1 MNSDAPGDTQHP
13 LLIRQLRRVGIS
25 QSDLRAQEPR
35 IGNLLLAVN
44 RAYVENDREH
54 YLAQRSQEISSR
66 EMSLLHA
73 ELSASQARLASLV
86 SLSSDWVWEQDENL
100 RFTYISATPDQAGS
114 SLQDLIGK
122 VRDVDAFPPVP
133 GSDPAEYHRATAE
146 RKSFRNFVYGH
157 RLPDGSPMYLRIS
170 GEPVFDNG
178 EFVGYRGV
186 ACDVTQATLAEQT
199 ANRLACFDCLTGL
212 ANRSMF
218 MRELDI
224 RLSRANREGHTL
236 ALMFIDLDR
245 FKNVNDS
252 LGHCAGDEMLRIIA
266 NRLTRVLRKTD
277 FLARLGGDEFVV
289 LIDDRGGQ
297 QALTVLAE
305 RLLAQL
311 RRPLDLMGTM
321 VHTSGSVGIALY
333 PGDGEDA
340 ATLIRCA
347 DTAMYQAKAR
357 GKNNFQFFTAELA
370 HRVSDCFAM
379 GSDLHRAIDLGELRL
394 HYQPLFDA
402 DSARFCGVEALV
414 RWQHA
419 SKGLLLPGQFLP
431 LAQETGMIARIASW
445 VIANACRQ
453 VKSWRAAGV
462 WVPQCSV
469 NLGLQEFASE
479 HLVEEISIAL
489 ASAGIEP
496 EALQLE
502 IAEHKFMAD
511 PERIQWQIQR
521 LRSLGVGLAID
532 DFGAGYSS
540 LSHLKQPPANTLKID
555 RSFIQSLPGD
565 PERATIVGA
574 VVAMAHTL
582 GMKVVAEGVE
592 TEDQLE
598 LVRRLGC
605 DQVQGFLLGRP
616 LSAGQL
622 AAHLKSLPASQLPT
636 EMKLRLG

>member
-1 MNSDAPGDTQHP
+1 MNSDGTGEKQHP
-13 LLIRQLRRVGIS
+13 LLIRQLRRAGIS
-25 QSDLRAQEPR
+25 KGDLRAQDAR
-35 IGNLLLAVN
+35 FRDLLLAVN
-44 RAYVENDREH
+44 RAYIENDREH

-114 SLQDLIGK
+114 SLQDLIGT
-122 VRDVDAFPPVP
+122 VRDVSAFAPVP
-133 GSDPAEYHRATAE
+133 GSDPAEYHRLTAE
-146 RKSFRNFVYGH
+146 RKPFRNFVYGH
-157 RLPDGSPMYLRIS
+157 ELPDGSPMYLRIS

-178 EFVGYRGV
+178 GFVGYRGV

-277 FLARLGGDEFVV
+277 FLARLGGDEFVI
-289 LIDDRGGQ
+289 LIDDRGGPETLQ
-297 QALTVLAE
+297 ILAE
-305 RLLAQL
+305 RLLTQL
-311 RRPLDLMGTM
+311 RRPMDLMNT
-321 VHTSGSVGIALY
+321 VVQSSGSVGIALY

-357 GKNNFQFFTAELA
+357 GKNNFQFFAAELA
-370 HRVSDCFAM
+370 HRASDRFTM
-379 GSDLHRAIDLGELRL
+379 QSDLHDALDLGELRL

-402 DSARFCGVEALV
+402 DSGRCCGVEALV

-419 SKGLLLPGQFLP
+419 SKGLLLPGEFLP
-431 LAQETGMIARIASW
+431 LAQESGMMARIGSW
-445 VIANACRQ
+445 VIASACQQ
-453 VKSWRAAGV
+453 VRSWRAAGI
-462 WVPQCSV
+462 WVPRCSV
-469 NLGLQEFASE
+469 NLGLQEFISE
-479 HLVEEISIAL
+479 QLLDNIAVAL

-502 IAEHKFMAD
+502 ITEHQLMAD
-511 PERIQWQIQR
+511 PKRVQWQIHR
-521 LRSLGVGLAID
+521 LRKLGVTLAID
-532 DFGAGYSS
+532 DFGTGYSS
-540 LSHLKQPPANTLKID
+540 LSHLKQLSAGTLKID
-555 RSFIQSLPGD
+555 RSFIKGLPRD
-565 PERATIVGA
+565 HESAAIVGA

-598 LVRRLGC
+598 MVRQLGC

-616 LSAGQL
+616 LAAGQL
-622 AAHLKSLPASQLPT
+622 AAHLKSAGTSQSPT
-636 EMKLRLG
+636 EMKLGLG